1 MHTYEILYLG
11 QNPPFGNPA
20 YAPDT
25 ARFMPIRK
33 AEPQIVHS
41 KVKVSKNNCILAKT
55 SHALSSL
62 LDTSEDKQQ
71 EPTID
76 P

>member
-1 MHTYEILYLG
+1 
-11 QNPPFGNPA
+11 
-20 YAPDT
+20 
-25 ARFMPIRK
+25 MPTIRK

-41 KVKVSKNNCILAKT
+41 KVKVSKNNSISAKK
-55 SHALSSL
+55 LRIISSL
-62 LDTSEDKQQ
+62 FDTTEDKQQ